1 MFSIV
6 TIIPNKLNFIN
17 KLFMHFLIIKKETP
31 TYCYN
36 NEYIRV
42 SIYKNCKCYGV
53 IITRLR
59 YFVNAFSMMIS
70 IFQYF
75 IIIYISLG
83 IIFMQKEEIMTDKEI
98 TKRIT
103 ELMSQKGLNAN
114 KLAQLSDIAP
124 STLNSMLDRG
134 NTPTLPTL
142 VKICNGLGITI
153 TQFFM
158 SDTDQQVTLTKD
170 QKFLIETF
178 NGLTH
183 SSQMLLL
190 KIAEDFLS
198 HQEDSL

>member
-1 MFSIV
+1 
-6 TIIPNKLNFIN
+6 
-17 KLFMHFLIIKKETP
+17 
-31 TYCYN
+31 
-36 NEYIRV
+36 
-42 SIYKNCKCYGV
+42 
-53 IITRLR
+53 
-59 YFVNAFSMMIS
+59 
-70 IFQYF
+70 
-75 IIIYISLG
+75 
-83 IIFMQKEEIMTDKEI
+83 MTDKEI

-124 STLNSMLDRG
+124 STLNCMLDRG